1 MKNNDEKEEED
12 GFSEEN
18 IQKVFLKLT
27 DEKIKI
33 KDNNLYNVIQAETER
48 MYTYLEGKIKK

>member
-12 GFSEEN
+12 GFTEEN

-48 MYTYLEGKIKK
+48 NAYLS